1 MFFDYLLVLQVSL
14 KSPTFSRLTIHEW
27 LRNDSEIEGG
37 GVNQSEI
44 EGGGVYQSENEGGG
58 VYQSE
63 NEGGGVYQTSLFI
76 TRLSFIDTG
85 EYVCQYKQAANQ
97 KARIYVYVSGTFNFL
112 ILFIYV

>member
-44 EGGGVYQSENEGGG
+44 EGGG